1 MSILP
6 PPKIPDPSTVV
17 IQEQPLAPSVIGIFA
32 GDVLVGIEQLVDER
46 ASWCHHYN
54 RLANELRTGLTAR
67 PIAVEIGGDA

>member
-6 PPKIPDPSTVV
+6 PPRLPHPSSVV
-17 IQEQPLAPSVIGIFA
+17 IQEQPLAAMAIGIFC

-46 ASWCHHYN
+46 ASWCLHYN